1 MAFPYGQAC
10 LVYQIFLLGKVF
22 LFHVPHTLRKALGI
36 IVGCFFQ
43 KLHYISKIEGYW
55 INCFFDECWLDFL
68 SHIGYGIRQD
78 SIMFRSYIPLLNPK
92 LAVCIKHPHC
102 CFKSINWFFWY
113 LNNGVGLSSSSEFST
128 YLYSN
133 SKTSN
138 LLVQF
143 LEMCSSETFFWL
155 EPGQCFLFLENF
167 FFLKLAFFH
176 QNFQLKKSDY

>member
-1 MAFPYGQAC
+1 
-10 LVYQIFLLGKVF
+10 
-22 LFHVPHTLRKALGI
+22 
-36 IVGCFFQ
+36 
-43 KLHYISKIEGYW
+43 
-55 INCFFDECWLDFL
+55 
-68 SHIGYGIRQD
+68 
-78 SIMFRSYIPLLNPK
+78 MFRSYFPLLNPK
-92 LAVCIKHPHC
+92 LAVCIKHSNC

-138 LLVQF
+138 LFFQF

-167 FFLKLAFFH
+167 FLLKLAFFTRTSS
-176 QNFQLKKSDY
+176 LKKAIIKISWSFSFQKIGSSRTFEDTETETGTCFPIQLIKWLLSILRSLFDVFYQHCFLWLAFQF